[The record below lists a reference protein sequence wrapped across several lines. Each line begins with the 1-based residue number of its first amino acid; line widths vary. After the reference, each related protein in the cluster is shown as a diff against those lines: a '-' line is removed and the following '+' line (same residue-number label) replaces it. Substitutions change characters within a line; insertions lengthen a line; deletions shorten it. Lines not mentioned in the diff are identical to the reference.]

1 MIITTKPK
9 KTEKVVII
17 PFNEIPVGHVYV
29 VKYYDG
35 PIALKLKGNNAV
47 LLCDNEDDTDNRFED
62 DTDNRF
68 ENDTDNRFE
77 IADGFKG
84 EPAYKVLGELTE
96 IIVEEV

>member
-68 ENDTDNRFE
+68 E